1 MGGCSI
7 FKLTKQIILVV
18 CILFVLYDL
27 VQGRYS
33 ALPGIIIAIIIVPEG
48 YLAYKN
54 KKIQRNK
61 KAH

>member
-1 MGGCSI
+1 LI

-33 ALPGIIIAIIIVPEG
+33 ALPGIIIAIIIVPEE

-54 KKIQRNK
+54 RENK
-61 KAH
+61 KK